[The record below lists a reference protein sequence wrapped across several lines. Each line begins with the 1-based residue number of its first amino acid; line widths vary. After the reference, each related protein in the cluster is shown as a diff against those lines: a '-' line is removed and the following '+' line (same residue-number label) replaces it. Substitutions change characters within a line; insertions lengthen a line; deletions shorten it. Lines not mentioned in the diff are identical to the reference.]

1 MMFYPLFFPFIPTT
15 NEKPVTIYSILN
27 SYVNYGA
34 ETQTKISNLAN
45 AGRSIIFDF
54 DYTLSEQI
62 TKEDFETQILN
73 HYMMRRIGFE
83 TVTAFKIALNA
94 KLNEILPTY
103 NKLFDVLANWNLFND
118 GEEITRT
125 YKSKVDTKSNVDSE
139 GNTSNASDRRY
150 SDTPQNKLENIKDGS
165 YVSEYN
171 YDSDDGYTKTN
182 TSTSGNN
189 NIDDIEITKRSQ
201 HDKINIY
208 KEFLN
213 EKNNIMKSIYNELDN
228 LFYDIIS

>member
-1 MMFYPLFFPFIPTT
+1 MMFYPLFFPFIPAT

-27 SYVNYGA
+27 SYVNYDA
-34 ETQTKISNLAN
+34 ETQTKISNLAKV
-45 AGRSIIFDF
+45 GRSVIFDF

-125 YKSKVDTKSNVDSE
+125 YKSKVDTTSNVDSS
-139 GNTSNASDRRY
+139 GNTSNTSDRRY

-171 YDSDDGYTKTN
+171 YDTDDGYTQTN

-201 HDKINIY
+201 HDKMNIY

>member
-27 SYVNYGA
+27 SYVNYDA
-34 ETQTKISNLAN
+34 ETKTKISNLAN
-45 AGRSIIFDF
+45 VGRTIIFDF
-54 DYTLSEQI
+54 DYPLSNQI

-94 KLNEILPTY
+94 KLNEIMPTY
-103 NKLFDVLANWNLFND
+103 NKLFDVLNNWNIFND
-118 GEEITRT
+118 GETIDRRYTSNANNT
-125 YKSKVDTKSNVDSE
+125 SNVDST
-139 GNTSNASDRRY
+139 GNVDVISDRRY

-171 YDSDDGYTKTN
+171 YDSNNNYTQTN
-182 TSTSGNN
+182 TSSSGNN
-189 NIDDIEITKRSQ
+189 NINDVEITKRSQ
-201 HDKINIY
+201 HDKMYVY

-213 EKNNIMKSIYNELDN
+213 EKNNIMKSIYKELDN